1 MYCNII
7 QHGIDGFG
15 HQLYG
20 LFTTL
25 ILHNI
30 KNYNFRGDIYLNKK
44 LYFRL
49 HLSEEEQIKV
59 SDYLKEAIVLFNK
72 ENNNIIIDINK
83 HIHSHEIYKI
93 PTNYDLNTVYSI
105 DNAYYFEKIGLSEQE
120 KIIHNENIHKFK
132 KYFIE
137 NKYLP
142 QNRLENNSIVVHIR
156 LGDAMNY
163 DNWANEINDNNKK
176 IYKVISILKNK
187 YPSHKLYVH
196 SNGTPDFLKDFEYTF
211 FDKNTSVLQFLSDV
225 INANIFICS
234 PSALS
239 KASTFFTK
247 AKTIIIPDDT
257 KQNVDKKCVKISDY
271 INNK

>member
-1 MYCNII
+1 MNCNII
-7 QHGIDGFG
+7 QHGVDGFG

-20 LFTTL
+20 LFTSL

-30 KNYNFRGDIYLNKK
+30 KNYIFRADIFINKHFK
-44 LYFRL
+44 FD
-49 HLSEEEQIKV
+49 HVSIDEELE
-59 SDYLKEAIVLFNK
+59 LKKYIIEAITNFEKDNTFDK
-72 ENNNIIIDINK
+72 QNINK
-83 HIHSHEIYKI
+83 HIHSHEVYKI
-93 PTNYDLNTVYSI
+93 PNNYDLNTVYSI
-105 DNAYYFEKIGLSEQE
+105 DNAYYFEKNGLSEEE
-120 KIIHNENIHKFK
+120 KIMHTNNINNFK

-142 QNRLENNSIVVHIR
+142 QNRLEKNSIVIHIR

-163 DNWANEINDNNKK
+163 SNWANEINENNKK
-176 IYKVISILKNK
+176 IHKALNILKDK
-187 YPSHKLYVH
+187 YPNYKIYIH
-196 SNGTPDFLKDFEYTF
+196 SNGTPDFLNNIEYTF

-239 KASTFFTK
+239 KVMTFFTK
-247 AKTIIIPDDT
+247 AETVIIPDDT
-257 KQNVDKKCVKISDY
+257 KHSVDTKCIKISDF

>member
-1 MYCNII
+1 MSCNII

-30 KNYNFRGDIYLNKK
+30 KNYNFRGDLFINKQFK
-44 LYFRL
+44 FD
-49 HLSEEEQIKV
+49 HV
-59 SDYLKEAIVLFNK
+59 SNDEGLELKKYIIEAITNFEKDNTFDK
-72 ENNNIIIDINK
+72 QNINK
-83 HIHSHEIYKI
+83 HIHSHEVYKI
-93 PTNYDLNTVYSI
+93 PNNYDLNTVYSI
-105 DNAYYFEKIGLSEQE
+105 DNAYYFEKIGLSEEE
-120 KIIHNENIHKFK
+120 KIIHNENINKFK

-142 QNRLENNSIVVHIR
+142 HNRLEKNSIVIHIR
-156 LGDAMNY
+156 LGDAMNHK
-163 DNWANEINDNNKK
+163 NWANEINENNKQ
-176 IYKVISILKNK
+176 IYKAFNVFRNK
-187 YPSHKLYVH
+187 YPTHKIYVH
-196 SNGTPDFLKDFEYTF
+196 SNGNPEFLKDFEYTF

-239 KASTFFTK
+239 KVTTFFTK
-247 AKTIIIPDDT
+247 AEKIIIPDNT
-257 KQNVDKKCVKISDY
+257 KHSVNEKCIKISDF
-271 INNK
+271 IN

>member
-30 KNYNFRGDIYLNKK
+30 KNYKFNSNIYLNKK

-49 HLSEEEQIKV
+49 HLTEEEQIKV
-59 SDYLKEAIVLFNK
+59 SEYLKEAIVLFNK
-72 ENNNIIIDINK
+72 ENNSIIIDINK

-93 PTNYDLNTVYSI
+93 PNNYDLNTVYSI

-120 KIIHNENIHKFK
+120 KIMHTNNINNFK
-132 KYFIE
+132 KYFIQ

-142 QNRLENNSIVVHIR
+142 PNRLQEKSIVVHIR

-163 DNWANEINDNNKK
+163 KNWENEINENNKQ
-176 IYKVISILKNK
+176 IYKAFNVFKNK
-187 YPSHKLYVH
+187 YPTHKIYVH
-196 SNGTPDFLKDFEYTF
+196 SNGKPDFLKDFEYTF

-225 INANIFICS
+225 INADIFICS

-239 KASTFFTK
+239 KVSTFFTK
-247 AKTIIIPDDT
+247 AEKIIIPDNT
-257 KQNVDKKCVKISDY
+257 KHNVNEKCIKISDF
-271 INNK
+271 IN

>member
-1 MYCNII
+1 MTCNII

-30 KNYNFRGDIYLNKK
+30 KNYNFSYDWFINKRFHFDHVSNEESINLKQYL
-44 LYFRL
+44 
-49 HLSEEEQIKV
+49 I
-59 SDYLKEAIVLFNK
+59 EAIKNFSK
-72 ENNNIIIDINK
+72 NNMIHRENIIS

-93 PTNYDLNTVYSI
+93 PINYNNKILYSI
-105 DNAYYFEKIGLSEQE
+105 DNAYYFEKIGLSIYD
-120 KIIHNENIHKFK
+120 KIIHNNNIDNYK

-142 QNRLENNSIVVHIR
+142 LNRLEEKSIVIHIR

-163 DNWANEINDNNKK
+163 SNWANKINENNKK
-176 IYKVISILKNK
+176 ICQVLNILKNK
-187 YPSHKLYVH
+187 YPNYKFYVH
-196 SNGTPDFLKDFEYTF
+196 SNGKPDFLKDFNYTF
-211 FDKNTSVLQFLSDV
+211 FNKNTPLLQFISDV
-225 INANIFICS
+225 INSDIFICS

-239 KASTFFTK
+239 HICTFFTK
-247 AKTIIIPDDT
+247 ANTIIIPDDI
-257 KQNVDKKCVKISDY
+257 KQSLDNKCIKISDY
-271 INNK
+271 ILNN

>member
-1 MYCNII
+1 MSCNII
-7 QHGIDGFG
+7 QHGLDGFG

-30 KNYNFRGDIYLNKK
+30 KKYNFRGDLFINKQFK
-44 LYFRL
+44 FD
-49 HLSEEEQIKV
+49 HVTQKESEELKKYIGEVINNFIK
-59 SDYLKEAIVLFNK
+59 DNTI
-72 ENNNIIIDINK
+72 NNVIINK

-93 PTNYDLNTVYSI
+93 PDNYDLNTVYSI
-105 DNAYYFEKIGLSEQE
+105 DNAYYFEKIRLSEEE
-120 KIIHNENIHKFK
+120 KIIHNENINKFK

-142 QNRLENNSIVVHIR
+142 HNRLEKNSIVIHIR

-163 DNWANEINDNNKK
+163 NNWANEINENNKQ
-176 IYKVISILKNK
+176 IYKLITILKNK
-187 YPSHKLYVH
+187 YPEHKIYIH
-196 SNGTPDFLKDFEYTF
+196 SNGIPNFLKDFEYTF

-225 INANIFICS
+225 INANILICS

-239 KASTFFTK
+239 KISTFFTK

-257 KQNVDKKCVKISDY
+257 KHSVDNKSIKISDF
-271 INNK
+271 INNL